1 MFKALVKKSTAIAI
15 VTDYAHEIE
24 ELSTPAKLIRAVAL
38 YLALQNFVN
47 EEFPSI
53 GMGYPRQGL

>member
-24 ELSTPAKLIRAVAL
+24 ELSTPAKLIRVVTL
-38 YLALQNFVN
+38 YLALQK
-47 EEFPSI
+47 
-53 GMGYPRQGL
+53 LC